1 MRIILILLLA
11 AVVAGVASV
20 YFMTAMPL
28 RSYSGPLKPLS
39 DEQKEIR
46 DHLRQHV
53 DALAVQIG
61 ERNIE
66 NKYASLES
74 AAQYIEDILKSYG
87 YTVVS
92 QPYSVRGVTVRNL
105 AAELPGTA
113 VSNEVVII
121 GAHYDSALGSP
132 AANDNASGVAALLE
146 LARLL
151 RNSKPT
157 RTTQFVFFVNEEPPY
172 FQTSKMGSLVYARS
186 LRQKNLRVA
195 GMISL
200 ETIGS
205 YYDAPHSQHYP
216 PGLGLFYPDTA
227 NFIAFVGNTSSR
239 GLVRRAVKAF
249 REHADFPSE
258 GTAAPGDWIGV
269 GWSDHWSFWQE
280 GYPAIM
286 VTDTALFRY
295 RYYHTVLDTPDRVDF
310 DKMARVVSGLEPEV
324 LELATTGQQ

>member
-1 MRIILILLLA
+1 MRIILIIFLV
-11 AVVAGVASV
+11 AVVAGIASV

-39 DEQKEIR
+39 DGQKEIR

-66 NKYASLES
+66 NKYSSLGSASR
-74 AAQYIEDILKSYG
+74 YIEDTLKSYG
-87 YTVVS
+87 YVVVP
-92 QPYSVRGVTVRNL
+92 QPYSVRGFTVRNL
-105 AAELPGTA
+105 TVELPGA
-113 VSNEVVII
+113 AGSNEIVVI
-121 GAHYDSALGSP
+121 GAHYDSVLGTP
-132 AANDNASGVAALLE
+132 GANDNASGVAALLE

-157 RTTQFVFFVNEEPPY
+157 RTIQFVFFVNEEPPY

-186 LRQKNLRVA
+186 LHQKNLRVA

-205 YYDAPHSQHYP
+205 YSDAPHSQHYP

-227 NFIAFVGNTSSR
+227 NFIAFVGNTSSHR
-239 GLVRRAVKAF
+239 LVWRAIGTF

-258 GTAAPGDWIGV
+258 GVAAPGDWIGV

-310 DKMARVVSGLEPEV
+310 DRMARVVSGLEPVV
-324 LELATTGQQ
+324 LELVTTGKL